1 MNHQKIRKQSL
12 FARKSC
18 VVATEFALAMM
29 AAPLAFGQA
38 SPPPTKIE
46 VTGSRIPLQQNV
58 ESHSPISIISADDIK
73 IEGTRNVENLLNNM
87 PQVFA
92 DQNATVANGA
102 SGTATVNLRGLTPN
116 RTLVLMNGR
125 RMPMGSIN
133 TVAPDLNQI
142 PASLVKRIEILTGGA
157 GAVYGSDAVAGVVNF
172 IMNDKFEGVQLDL
185 NYSFYQHDQQNPDG
199 VADVVAG
206 RATTNPR
213 EFVVPGDKSAD
224 GKVGDIAIT
233 MGSNFANGRGNATLF
248 FAYKNQDALL
258 ASERDFSAC
267 NLAAG
272 GTAAAPVWACGG
284 SGTSATGRITNLTTG
299 RVYTVTDSAGTARLY
314 NNNLDLFNFGPYNHY
329 QRPAER
335 YNAAAFM
342 NYDITPNMKAYGEFN
357 FHDDFSS
364 AQIAAGGIF
373 GNVATIRGD
382 NPLLS
387 ASWRTA
393 LGLTNSATSSTDV
406 VVQRRNVEGGGRVSE
421 YRHTSFREVIGLKGD
436 VGKWNYDVF
445 AEAAKVIYSQ
455 AQLNY
460 FLNARIDRAL
470 DVVNV
475 NGVATCR
482 SVVDG
487 SDPNCVPYNVWSL
500 GGVNAAQL
508 NYLQTPGFYKGAI
521 QQSIYGGTVSADL
534 GDYGVRLPS
543 AKAGVAVAFG
553 LERRTEKLDVDT
565 DVNVS
570 TGSLSGS
577 GGPTPPLHGKY
588 TVNEFYAEVRVPILE
603 GVRGAEDLSVSGSF
617 RRSDYDTDIK
627 TNTYGFGVDWSP
639 TKQFKVRGSYQNAIR
654 AANLVELFQAQG
666 NNLFDM
672 DFDPCAGPTPAATR
686 EQCAR
691 TGVTAAQYGTI
702 QDSPAGQ
709 YNFLQGGNPN
719 LEPEKAKTYTMGL
732 VFTPTRNLSATVD
745 YFDIK
750 VDKAIDNIDP
760 ATSVSKCI
768 NENTLCNLIT
778 RDRLGTLW
786 LFDEGRVVGT
796 QVNLGSIHTSGVD
809 LAVNYNHPLGNNM
822 GTLGVTFIGTWLQKL
837 EIEEIPGAGKYD
849 CVGLY
854 GINKCGVPNPEW
866 RHKLRFNWSMPWNV
880 DAGVTWRYMDKV
892 MDQRTDSNPLLAGTP
907 HPLTRELDAQNYIDL
922 HASWMVTKYLTLR
935 AGINNLF
942 DEDPPLTDQQ
952 GPSVFGNNN
961 TFPGTYEALGRKFF
975 FNATFKF

>member
-1 MNHQKIRKQSL
+1 MKKQSL

-58 ESHSPISIISADDIK
+58 ESHSPISVISADDIK

-102 SGTATVNLRGLTPN
+102 SGTATVNLRGLNPN

-125 RMPMGSIN
+125 RMPMGSVN

-172 IMNDKFEGVQLDL
+172 IMNDKFEGVQVDL
-185 NYSFYQHDQQNPDG
+185 NYSFYNHEQQNPDG
-199 VADVVAG
+199 TADIVAG
-206 RATTNPR
+206 RAATNPSQ
-213 EFVVPGDKSAD
+213 FAVPGDKSAD
-224 GKVGDIAIT
+224 GKVGDLAIT
-233 MGSNFANGRGNATLF
+233 IGSNFANGRGNGTLF

-267 NLAAG
+267 ALAAG
-272 GTAAAPVWACGG
+272 GTAAAPVWTCGG
-284 SGTSATGRITNLTTG
+284 SGTSHTGRITNLTTG
-299 RVYTVTDSAGTARLY
+299 TVYTVTDAAGTARVY
-314 NNNLDLFNFGPYNHY
+314 NNNLDLFNFGPFNHY

-335 YNAAAFM
+335 YQAAAYA
-342 NYDITPNMKAYGEFN
+342 NYDINPHVKVYGEFN
-357 FHDDFSS
+357 FTDDFSS

-382 NPLLS
+382 NPFLS
-387 ASWRTA
+387 ASMRTA
-393 LGLTNSATSSTDV
+393 LGLTNSATSTQDV

-421 YRHTSFREVIGLKGD
+421 LRHTSFREVVGVKGD
-436 VGKWNYDVF
+436 IGKWNYDVF

-460 FLNARIDRAL
+460 FLNDRIDRAL
-470 DVVNV
+470 NVVNV
-475 NGVATCR
+475 NGVATCQ

-487 SDPNCVPYNVWSL
+487 SDPNCVPYNVWQL
-500 GGVNAAQL
+500 GGVTPEQL
-508 NYLQTPGFYKGAI
+508 AYLQVPGFQKGST
-521 QQSIYGGTVSADL
+521 QQAIYGGTVSADL
-534 GDYGVRLPS
+534 GDYGVRLPT
-543 AKAGVAVAFG
+543 AKGGVAVAFG
-553 LERRTEKLDVDT
+553 LERRTEKLDLDS
-565 DVNVS
+565 DAAVS
-570 TGSLSGS
+570 AGALSGS
-577 GGPTPPLHGKY
+577 GGPTQPIHGKY
-588 TVNEFYAEVRVPILE
+588 TVNEFFAEVRLPILE
-603 GVRGAEDLSVSGSF
+603 DRPGAQDLSLSASY
-617 RRSDYDTDIK
+617 RRSDYSTDIK
-627 TNTYGFGVDWSP
+627 TDTYGFGVDWSP
-639 TKQFKVRGSYQNAIR
+639 TRNFKVRGSYQNAVR
-654 AANLVELFQAQG
+654 AANLVELFLAQG

-672 DFDPCAGPTPAATR
+672 DTDPCSGASPIASR

-691 TGVTAAQYGTI
+691 TGVTSAQYGTI

-709 YNFLQGGNPN
+709 FNFLQGGNPN
-719 LEPEKAKTYTMGL
+719 LQPEEAKTYTLGL

-750 VDKAIDNIDP
+750 IEKAIDNIDP
-760 ATSVSKCI
+760 ATSFNLCL
-768 NENTLCNLIT
+768 NEGTFCNLIT

-786 LFDEGRVVGT
+786 LFDEGRVIGT
-796 QVNLGSIHTSGVD
+796 QVNLGSIRTSGVD
-809 LAVNYNHPLGNNM
+809 VAVNYNHPLPNQL
-822 GTLGVTFIGTWLQKL
+822 GTLGITFIGTWLKKL
-837 EIEEIPGAGKYD
+837 EIEEIPGLGKYD
-849 CVGLY
+849 CVGYY

-880 DAGVTWRYMDKV
+880 DAGFTWRYMDAV
-892 MDQRTDSNPLLAGTP
+892 EDQRVSSNPLLAGTP
-907 HPLTRELDAQNYIDL
+907 HPLTRELEEQNYLDI

-935 AGINNLF
+935 AGINNLL

-961 TFPGTYEALGRKFF
+961 TFPGTYESLGRKIFV
-975 FNATFKF
+975 NATFKF